1 MVYFG
6 GFFAKLGHF
15 AGFSLYVPIP
25 LISPFIYIPLPSV
38 CLDFGDIS
46 SNSDLYIINMHGAVP
61 RSSFR
66 VRHSTM
72 QRSSEGCSV
81 GQKGAA

>member
-15 AGFSLYVPIP
+15 AGFSLYIPIS
-25 LISPFIYIPLPSV
+25 LISPFIYVPLPSV

-46 SNSDLYIINMHGAVP
+46 SNSDLYIIIMHGALYLLVC
-61 RSSFR
+61 R
-66 VRHSTM
+66 VAHL
-72 QRSSEGCSV
+72 G
-81 GQKGAA
+81 